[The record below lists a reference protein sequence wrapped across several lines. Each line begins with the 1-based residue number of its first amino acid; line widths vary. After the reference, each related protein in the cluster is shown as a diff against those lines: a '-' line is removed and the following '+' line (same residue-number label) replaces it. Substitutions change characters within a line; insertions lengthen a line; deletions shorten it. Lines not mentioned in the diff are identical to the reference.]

1 MLSAV
6 LDEDTGELMDFR
18 KMMMNPKYYPLYRNS
33 YATEIGRLAQGMPG
47 LVEGTNTL
55 FFIKKT
61 SVPADRWRDVTY
73 GRIVVDYR
81 PENTDPFQIRITVG
95 GDRVN
100 YLGDCGTPAVDFTT
114 VNFLLNSIVSTLNA
128 KFMTIDVKD
137 FYLNTLI
144 ACSK

>member
-1 MLSAV
+1 MVKRVHGVQKDDDESQILPLVPQLICHRNRTTGTGHSRTGGRDQHTV
-6 LDEDTGELMDFR
+6 LNQENICPR
-18 KMMMNPKYYPLYRNS
+18 R
-33 YATEIGRLAQGMPG
+33 Q
-47 LVEGTNTL
+47 VEG
-55 FFIKKT
+55 
-61 SVPADRWRDVTY
+61 RDVWANS
-73 GRIVVDYR
+73 GGLQ
-81 PENTDPFQIRITVG
+81 PENTDPYQIRITVV

-100 YLGDCGTPAVDFTT
+100 YPGDCGTPAVDFTT